1 MKLLDERGLTTVW
14 AAIKN
19 TFTSKSDADEKY
31 AKKSEGVKAIRL
43 EKTQTGD
50 DGAMSQLIHVI
61 KANDGQNFLSIYNAD
76 NRMDGFMSKEDKVKL
91 DGIASGANNYTLPVA
106 TASTLGG
113 IKVGYGGTLTGFN
126 FPVELDD
133 EGNAVATINGLF
145 CISGVLKS
153 IEFTDGDTSTN
164 YGVNSIYHDTH
175 SGEIK
180 FDFPSKAGT
189 FALTS
194 DIPTKTSQL
203 TNDSKFLTSADK
215 YILPVASQNTLGGIL
230 SQQPLGN
237 NINLWPVTVSASA
250 IAYTNI
256 AGLNRG
262 SNGDIRS
269 IIINDDNYSTTYST
283 TSIQKQNKP
292 QGTSTLFHF
301 PLKSGTLALTSDIPT
316 KTSQLIND
324 SGFLKQ
330 GDFECTINIYL
341 IDTQSNSD
349 KLKGVSITIEQQ
361 GEDVLYAIWDG
372 SPISFTAD
380 AKAKIKISVSHAD
393 GYITPNA
400 VEFKTVIGRDEDI
413 TFTYTPAH
421 LGVYIC
427 DTDNK
432 LTLPDNWDSSNNYK
446 AVGVYVGTENS
457 QFVIAPTLSDS
468 SNIVWSYTDHIT
480 PGVAM
485 SNNSE
490 VAKKD
495 YAGKTNTD
503 KIIAELGTSSIYAA
517 RYCRDYTF
525 KNGKKGYLWSLG
537 EALDAFNNKAAISQ
551 ALDKIGGSQMPTN
564 EYFWTSTQYNYYR
577 AWKLSF
583 LYGYE
588 ADDSKDSL
596 CYIRAVCA
604 I

>member
-43 EKTQTGD
+43 KKTQTGD

-91 DGIASGANNYTLPVA
+91 DGIASGANNYSLPVA
-106 TASTLGG
+106 SGTTLGG
-113 IKVGYGGTLTGFN
+113 IKVFGSIGNTNNSGYWPIYINSNGVIHTIIDGLNANDFYDGISNIIIKNNNYSTKYTPTVIERENLQNGIFSSINLPPGSGTL
-126 FPVELDD
+126 
-133 EGNAVATINGLF
+133 
-145 CISGVLKS
+145 
-153 IEFTDGDTSTN
+153 
-164 YGVNSIYHDTH
+164 
-175 SGEIK
+175 
-180 FDFPSKAGT
+180 
-189 FALTS
+189 ALES

-203 TNDSKFLTSADK
+203 T
-215 YILPVASQNTLGGIL
+215 
-230 SQQPLGN
+230 
-237 NINLWPVTVSASA
+237 
-250 IAYTNI
+250 
-256 AGLNRG
+256 
-262 SNGDIRS
+262 
-269 IIINDDNYSTTYST
+269 
-283 TSIQKQNKP
+283 
-292 QGTSTLFHF
+292 
-301 PLKSGTLALTSDIPT
+301 
-316 KTSQLIND
+316 ND

-341 IDTQSNSD
+341 IDTQLNSD

-361 GEDVLYAIWDG
+361 GEDVLYVIWDG

-413 TFTYTPAH
+413 TFTYTPAP

-457 QFVIAPTLSDS
+457 WFVIAPTLSDS
-468 SNIVWSYTDHIT
+468 SNIVWSYTDHVI
-480 PGVAM
+480 PGVAT
-485 SNNSE
+485 SINSE

-503 KIIAELGTSSIYAA
+503 KIIAELGTGSRYAA

-537 EALDAFNNKAAISQ
+537 EALDAFNNEAAINQ
-551 ALDKIGGSQMPTN
+551 ALGKIGGSQMSTN
-564 EYFWTSTQYNYYR
+564 EYFWTSTQYNNYR
-577 AWKLSF
+577 AWKLGF
-583 LYGYE
+583 LYGDE

-596 CYIRAVCA
+596 CRIRAVCA